1 LVKQVSDIL
10 FATCYRYVEIFKSSM
25 LEAES
30 AIAMQGK
37 YIPGVGA
44 SGGGRPTP
52 YDRRGGR
59 GMRGAMRAGAGRA
72 RGAGNIKGMMGVYAC
87 NIES

>member
-1 LVKQVSDIL
+1 V
-10 FATCYRYVEIFKSSM
+10 FCRYVEIFKSSM

-44 SGGGRPTP
+44 TGGAYGRPTP

-59 GMRGAMRAGAGRA
+59 GMRGVRGMGRG
-72 RGAGNIKGMMGVYAC
+72 RGGNIKGMMGTYVCTDSA
-87 NIES
+87 I

>member
-1 LVKQVSDIL
+1 
-10 FATCYRYVEIFKSSM
+10 M

-44 SGGGRPTP
+44 SGGSRPSP
-52 YDRRGGR
+52 YDRQGGR
-59 GMRGAMRAGAGRA
+59 GMRGGMLGATRA
-72 RGAGNIKGMMGVYAC
+72 RGAGNIKGMMGQYQC
-87 NIES
+87 NVDSY

>member
-1 LVKQVSDIL
+1 
-10 FATCYRYVEIFKSSM
+10 M

-30 AIAMQGK
+30 AIEMQGK

-52 YDRRGGR
+52 YDRRGR
-59 GMRGAMRAGAGRA
+59 GMRGGRGAAGRG
-72 RGAGNIKGMMGVYAC
+72 RGGNIKGLMGMYAGS
-87 NIES
+87 ESILL